1 MCRPDPFRACVR
13 SLPTSVSSCLAQ
25 SRANVDRSR
34 GGRASSARRTAQ
46 HVERTTKRIRC
57 TTQPHLDERGAL
69 REDDESNAHQAH
81 HSLNSSASQAG
92 AQLPPFLSPACSS
105 LTFPPRVRR
114 AGPAQWAAMDRC
126 APSPRLPAHFPRS
139 PRPPSSSMRPA
150 MASAARTALPPRR
163 RVLRA
168 ASAGDVFASG
178 GHGGLPYVLKQRDG
192 SGGAFD
198 GSGGRHGAWL
208 SP

>member
-1 MCRPDPFRACVR
+1 
-13 SLPTSVSSCLAQ
+13 
-25 SRANVDRSR
+25 
-34 GGRASSARRTAQ
+34 
-46 HVERTTKRIRC
+46 
-57 TTQPHLDERGAL
+57 
-69 REDDESNAHQAH
+69 
-81 HSLNSSASQAG
+81 
-92 AQLPPFLSPACSS
+92 
-105 LTFPPRVRR
+105 
-114 AGPAQWAAMDRC
+114 
-126 APSPRLPAHFPRS
+126 
-139 PRPPSSSMRPA
+139 MRPA

-168 ASAGDVFASG
+168 ASAGDIFASG